1 MEGVPTTSQI
11 GLHLLQTHL
20 LAAAISLHEAFLLLP
35 SPSPNCIDT
44 THPGSRK
51 KVATRIVSKISNL
64 LDVRV
69 ILATIQVRHTHVS
82 IPDCFYIEDM
92 MLIGQSVERLTSAIK
107 HIRNFSSEG
116 PCRTWWRSRQYQR
129 TQLSKSCETL
139 LRPFS
144 QR

>member
-92 MLIGQSVERLTSAIK
+92 MLIGQSIERLM
-107 HIRNFSSEG
+107 
-116 PCRTWWRSRQYQR
+116 
-129 TQLSKSCETL
+129 
-139 LRPFS
+139 
-144 QR
+144 